1 MAKQLR
7 ISASTPIL
15 ADAGVLGKRILNPGV
30 YSALPMMQKREY
42 PGERRVE
49 VSAEGDMPTTMVE
62 RTIRLLDR
70 IITEAESRAPHFS
83 EDELHH
89 FIALRAKRTGLH
101 LLLVARRVECRK
113 RIVSLVRW
121 RQGFDAPAYQ

>member
-1 MAKQLR
+1 M
-7 ISASTPIL
+7 
-15 ADAGVLGKRILNPGV
+15 
-30 YSALPMMQKREY
+30 
-42 PGERRVE
+42 E
-49 VSAEGDMPTTMVE
+49 VSADGDMPTTMIE

-70 IITEAESRAPHFS
+70 LIAEAERRSLQFS
-83 EDELHH
+83 EEELRQ

-121 RQGFDAPAYQ
+121 RQGFDAPAFP